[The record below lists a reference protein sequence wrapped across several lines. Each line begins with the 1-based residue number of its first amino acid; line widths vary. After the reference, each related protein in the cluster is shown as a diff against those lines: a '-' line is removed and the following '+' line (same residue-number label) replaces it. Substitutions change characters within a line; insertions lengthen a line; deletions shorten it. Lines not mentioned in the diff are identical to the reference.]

1 MTKAEIRKSAAE
13 LKEEQP
19 KLRAVN
25 LAEQLGIS
33 EAELVSANEKA
44 TRLTEDWEGIFKAV
58 ESLGY
63 VMALTRNKSVVH
75 ERKGE
80 YHNISFEGHVGLV
93 LDPNI
98 DLRIFQNRFG
108 FVFAVPVESP
118 RGTLRSIQFF
128 DKKGKAAHKIYL
140 MNKEHI
146 QDYETLV
153 QDFKHSD
160 QESELE
166 FHPSPSRPAHS
177 NGNTEHEF
185 NAEAFLSDWSELKDT
200 HDFYPLLMKHK
211 VERTKALEVAE
222 GRFTL
227 KVDNSVTEMMLNK
240 AAEEQVSI
248 MVFVSSGPVIQ
259 IHTGEV
265 EKIKKMDNWL
275 NVLDSEF
282 NLHLREDHIAHS
294 WVVEKPTE
302 DGIVTSLEIFDEDRN
317 NIATFFGARKPG
329 KPELETWRS
338 LIAEIREEGVL
349 A

>member
-1 MTKAEIRKSAAE
+1 MTKEELRLKAAE
-13 LKEEQP
+13 LKKEQP

-25 LAEQLGIS
+25 LADQLGVS
-33 EAELVSANEKA
+33 EAELLSANDKA

-118 RGTLRSIQFF
+118 RGTLYSIQFF
-128 DKKGKAAHKIYL
+128 DKKGLAAHKIYL
-140 MNKEHI
+140 MNEEHI
-146 QDYETLV
+146 SDYDALV
-153 QDFKHSD
+153 QQFAHSD
-160 QESELE
+160 QDSALE
-166 FHPSPSRPAHS
+166 FNHSSKPAHS
-177 NGNTEHEF
+177 NGEKEHAFDEK
-185 NAEAFLSDWSELKDT
+185 AFLSDWSELKDT

-222 GRFTL
+222 GRFTQ
-227 KVDNSVTEMMLNK
+227 KVDNSATELMLNK
-240 AAEEQVSI
+240 ASEEQVSI

-338 LIAEIREEGVL
+338 LIGEIREEGVL